1 MRCLLCLATVLIVTK
16 LQRVAFVTGVVTF
29 NGNNTTPLNTS
40 QTVVTQ
46 HVYQAYT
53 ALSLISLYRSDTAEP
68 FTNFQS
74 KIDVVEGTSQ
84 DTLTISI
91 SGSSFTSTNLT
102 YQITLQYLRISNFSA
117 YELQNFKAT
126 TSNLIANSA
135 NKIVYTSGGLINAKM
150 LIRGFSSITILSGAA
165 ILPNNNSINYN
176 ITGFGSASATD
187 YLSFDILI
195 ANTSAL
201 FLDVCTNSKMY
212 KNDTVTGVW
221 SPSSKSSGSIYVFGV
236 QPKTSVSSYQTDLA
250 SNSVTCNG
258 SCSAF
263 VLEIDTAC
271 ISTFV
276 PINDLQQLRGW

>member
-1 MRCLLCLATVLIVTK
+1 MSMRCLLCLATVLIVTK

-117 YELQNFKAT
+117 
-126 TSNLIANSA
+126 
-135 NKIVYTSGGLINAKM
+135 
-150 LIRGFSSITILSGAA
+150 
-165 ILPNNNSINYN
+165 
-176 ITGFGSASATD
+176 
-187 YLSFDILI
+187 
-195 ANTSAL
+195 
-201 FLDVCTNSKMY
+201 
-212 KNDTVTGVW
+212 
-221 SPSSKSSGSIYVFGV
+221 
-236 QPKTSVSSYQTDLA
+236 
-250 SNSVTCNG
+250 
-258 SCSAF
+258 
-263 VLEIDTAC
+263 
-271 ISTFV
+271 
-276 PINDLQQLRGW
+276 